1 MFNKVTPTLAL
12 LGAAVLTLPAM
23 AQNGSTLKSLVATH
37 GSISAGDLT
46 FSNFQTPSTLPF
58 LIYGSA
64 PVNDG
69 SDIQVT
75 AITTPSGAM
84 GLQFTAINP
93 ATGQPQVFG
102 VDVSPGGRGGGG
114 GNTLPGSLARNVTFD
129 VLVTNPQRLLASA
142 DSSFG
147 PGTTT
152 FAGGGVFTFSAG
164 AVNFTY
170 SLDPVT
176 NGPTAII
183 TDQFFATADSKYPMG
198 GSPLP
203 GGYLRSF
210 RFGSELFMGG
220 NPRWGGISTGICQ
233 VDYYTVTFATV
244 SADTPPPVVDSQLAY
259 LAITGTSGGSPTTGG
274 VYLNNPAQAGGVV
287 VNLSSD
293 NPGLLTIPAAVSVPQ
308 GGTTGIFTASTSP
321 VASDTYVASTA
332 TLNGKSFT
340 SSTLIYAAPP
350 LALSYVA
357 APPVS
362 TAGPVQAMVGLTT
375 PTLSSSVTVALSSN
389 NPLVTVPSSVTIPLG
404 ASTAFFPVS
413 LGTLSSLSQ
422 LANAT
427 ITATY
432 AGGSAIG
439 AVTLTPRVIVNLIT
453 VEYWTKSKK
462 LNLLATVSAANQT
475 LSYGTNLNGPGM
487 PMTLSGGAYTFK
499 TVTSMSTAPTVVV
512 IWVGSGG
519 MVAKPV
525 TLVDK

>member
-1 MFNKVTPTLAL
+1 M
-12 LGAAVLTLPAM
+12 
-23 AQNGSTLKSLVATH
+23 
-37 GSISAGDLT
+37 
-46 FSNFQTPSTLPF
+46 
-58 LIYGSA
+58 
-64 PVNDG
+64 
-69 SDIQVT
+69 
-75 AITTPSGAM
+75 
-84 GLQFTAINP
+84 
-93 ATGQPQVFG
+93 FG

-114 GNTLPGSLARNVTFD
+114 GTSLPGSLARNVTFD

-152 FAGGGVFTFSAG
+152 FAGSGVFTFSAG

-375 PTLSSSVTVALSSN
+375 PTISSSVTVALSSN

-413 LGTLSSLSQ
+413 LGTLSNLSQ
-422 LANAT
+422 LSGAT

-432 AGGSAIG
+432 AGGSATG
-439 AVTLTPRVIVNLIT
+439 AVTLTPRLIVNFVT
-453 VEYWTKSKK
+453 AEYWTKSKK
-462 LNLLATVSAANQT
+462 LNLLATVNSANQT
-475 LSYGTNLNGPGM
+475 LSYGTNLNGPGL